1 MDVNALAALWSAA
14 RGPRPGARRLPPGRR
29 FLLAALLC
37 AIGILTSLVR
47 AKTNGGTGRG
57 PASPPLRTGPARP
70 EGRDAGIGENPI

>member
-1 MDVNALAALWSAA
+1 MHYA
-14 RGPRPGARRLPPGRR
+14 